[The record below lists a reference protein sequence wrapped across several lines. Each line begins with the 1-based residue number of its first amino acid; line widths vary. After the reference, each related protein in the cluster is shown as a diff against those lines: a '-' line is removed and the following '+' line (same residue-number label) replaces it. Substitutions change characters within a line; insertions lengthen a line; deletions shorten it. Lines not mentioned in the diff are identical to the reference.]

1 MRLQSK
7 SMRIDNSATLPDTLT
22 AVSAHPTRIWQEQLT
37 DRDQDRSPI
46 PARMSSDSLSDRLD
60 KVVSVRFLVVE
71 DNPKLGAQLEWALKE
86 QGYLVDVC
94 TSGHD
99 GEEKAVNGS
108 YDGII
113 LDVMLPHHDGIEIC
127 KNLRR
132 RKIATPILLLT
143 ALSDTQHK
151 VSGLEAGADDYLTKP
166 FELEELIARIRAL
179 LRRAHP
185 EEGLVLR
192 FEDIELNLGSRVV
205 KRGGKT
211 ISLTNKEFSLLEYF
225 MRNPNRVASRSLL
238 GERVW
243 DLAFQEESNVIEVY
257 VSRLRNK
264 IDRGFDKPLI
274 HTVIGTGYLLSAD
287 GPPA

>member
-1 MRLQSK
+1 M
-7 SMRIDNSATLPDTLT
+7 
-22 AVSAHPTRIWQEQLT
+22 
-37 DRDQDRSPI
+37 
-46 PARMSSDSLSDRLD
+46 
-60 KVVSVRFLVVE
+60 RFLVIE
-71 DNPKLGAQLEWALKE
+71 DNPKLAAQLEWALKE
-86 QGYLVDVC
+86 QSYIVDVC
-94 TSGHD
+94 TNGHD
-99 GEEKAVNGS
+99 GEEKAASGN

-192 FEDIELNLGSRVV
+192 YEDIELNLGTRVV
-205 KRGGKT
+205 KRGGKK
-211 ISLTNKEFSLLEYF
+211 ISLTNKEFALLEYF

-264 IDRGFDKPLI
+264 IDKGFEKPLI
-274 HTVIGTGYLLSAD
+274 HTVIGTGYVLSAD

>member
-1 MRLQSK
+1 MNDTTQVAIAPQNDLWLKPLAKGTFGTGPKPNEALGQK
-7 SMRIDNSATLPDTLT
+7 QAPASAD
-22 AVSAHPTRIWQEQLT
+22 I
-37 DRDQDRSPI
+37 
-46 PARMSSDSLSDRLD
+46 
-60 KVVSVRFLVVE
+60 VRFLIIE
-71 DNPKLGAQLEWALKE
+71 DNPKLAAQLDWALKE
-86 QGYLVDVC
+86 QGYIVDVC
-94 TSGHD
+94 SNGHD
-99 GEEKAVNGS
+99 GEEKAAKGG

-132 RKIATPILLLT
+132 QKVATPILMLT
-143 ALSDTQHK
+143 ALSDTPHK

-166 FELEELIARIRAL
+166 FELEELVARIRAI
-179 LRRAHP
+179 LRRAHG

-192 FEDIELNLGSRVV
+192 FEDIEVNLGRRSVTRA
-205 KRGGKT
+205 GKP
-211 ISLTNKEFSLLEYF
+211 ISLTNKEFALLEYF

-243 DLAFQEESNVIEVY
+243 DLAFQDESNVIEVY

-264 IDRGFDKPLI
+264 IDRGFDKQLI
-274 HTVIGTGYLLSAD
+274 HTVIGTGYILSAD